1 MPEKMTFGG
10 DSRPCHFSSVAT
22 STELYAQDTFAIQ
35 YIFEKYARK
44 SELGKGLQVGNR
56 KAICKKCKCR
66 RWSHALEIRYR
77 KVTGKK

>member
-44 SELGKGLQVGNR
+44 SDLGKGLQVGNR
-56 KAICKKCKCR
+56 NFRKF
-66 RWSHALEIRYR
+66 HANVKRFSASSRHGSEPR
-77 KVTGKK
+77 VNN